1 MSKASTGR
9 CGAGS
14 RRLWGVLAL
23 MGMVWC
29 AAGCSPRPPE
39 GIDLDLPGLLAAGEE
54 TALESPPLRPDPPAL
69 GPEAPY
75 TPIIHPPDVQ
85 RVWIP
90 SRINA
95 YGDLAAGHWIYLKIR
110 DAEWFLKRRD
120 DSARQRMQLDLPMVP
135 TIRSQDPEAPENQVE
150 R

>member
-1 MSKASTGR
+1 MRLAVLRGRRKGSTSTFQGSWRRGR
-9 CGAGS
+9 RRRWS
-14 RRLWGVLAL
+14 RRR
-23 MGMVWC
+23 
-29 AAGCSPRPPE
+29 S
-39 GIDLDLPGLLAAGEE
+39 
-54 TALESPPLRPDPPAL
+54 DPPVL

-135 TIRSQDPEAPENQVE
+135 TIRSQDPEALENQVE